1 MLTND
6 EMVISSPDL
15 PLSALKMFSRPM
27 LIIVLMSESL
37 NLPFTVD
44 YSYLL
49 VDLCFI
55 EKIWKYSIL
64 WSFYAMI

>member
-49 VDLCFI
+49 VDLCFM
-55 EKIWKYSIL
+55 EKI
-64 WSFYAMI
+64 